1 MYISMMEFEEFK
13 TLVAEKFSKSPEEI
27 TAETTIMEDLGA
39 DSLDIVDLLMTLED
53 DYGVVIPDEEAQEL
67 RTIGE
72 VYEYFK

>member
-1 MYISMMEFEEFK
+1 MMEFEEFK